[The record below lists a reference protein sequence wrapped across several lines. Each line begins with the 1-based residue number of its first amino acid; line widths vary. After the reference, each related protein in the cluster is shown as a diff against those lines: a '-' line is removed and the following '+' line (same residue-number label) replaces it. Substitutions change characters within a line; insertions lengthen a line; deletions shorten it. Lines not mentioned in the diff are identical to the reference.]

1 MSVKCFVLGR
11 EYSKMVQTL
20 DVPKYKAKTLL
31 FMYVICM
38 LFYAI
43 GGGLVDLIFFN
54 RSYMADTLLR
64 V

>member
-43 GGGLVDLIFFN
+43 GGCCFCYF
-54 RSYMADTLLR
+54 
-64 V
+64 